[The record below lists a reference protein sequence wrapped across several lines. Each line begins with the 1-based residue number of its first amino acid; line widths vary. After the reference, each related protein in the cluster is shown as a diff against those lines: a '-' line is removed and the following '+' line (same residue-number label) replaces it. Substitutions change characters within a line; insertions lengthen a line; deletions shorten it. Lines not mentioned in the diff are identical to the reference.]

1 MVDSLTFGQ
10 SDWIPVI
17 AVVGCV
23 LFLLVLIGYL
33 RSSLSWP
40 IKVIAI
46 LLRSVAIGLVLLS
59 LLDPMIARQ
68 RPKSQ
73 SNWLGMVVDDSRSMK
88 AVIGD
93 SDADFDKAEL
103 SKPWK
108 DRLSSNAEWQ
118 LKLADDFRIRRYR
131 FGNRLEAIDDMAEIH
146 LDANQSLI
154 TNSIELLS
162 ERMRGVPTAGL
173 LLFSDGHGIQSKP
186 NSVEKPPVD
195 WKSLGF
201 PIYPVDLGDISQKP
215 DLRLSTISV
224 KQSDFEAAPATI
236 NAVLEEESL
245 SGRTVQVD
253 LVDSQSKVVQTQ
265 KVKLDR
271 GASGQPIE
279 FRFRPEE
286 SGVQTYRLVATLLDE
301 IASPNPALSQ
311 LPPSDKGPAKEKRS
325 TIERTLL
332 NNERS
337 IVVDRGHGPYPILYI
352 AGRPNWEHKFLR
364 RAISEDAELQMV
376 SLVRIAKKEPKFSFR
391 DSKVDSANPLF
402 AGFEDVT
409 NEEKEQYNEPVFV
422 RLGVADSSQ
431 LQKGFPGTTDEL
443 FKFKAIIIDDIE
455 YDFFTAD
462 QQSLLRQ
469 FVSIRGGGLLFLGG
483 TESMRGK
490 GFRESVLAQMLPV
503 YGEDRVETSNQLDLK
518 QAPSIR
524 YQLTREGWLEPFL
537 RTADNENS
545 QQKQLDAMPTL
556 KVLNEAGGL
565 KPGAIVLAEA
575 ELKEA
580 DKPKKPALIAQRFG
594 KGKSACLMIG
604 DMWRWGVHH
613 QENTSAPLHQAW
625 RQIIR
630 WLIADV
636 PNPISMSVE
645 PAEGSLSGQSAK
657 LRVEVKT
664 ADFKAKDNVEVEIEV
679 IRPDGSSLVG
689 SAEPADGKSGV
700 YEFSLITVNEGAY
713 QARASILDRDG
724 SPLGTAQVG
733 WVYEPSFV
741 ELEKLGTNRN
751 FLTAI
756 ARETGGEVIRPTD
769 LESFTKRLQ
778 RKPLPITE
786 TELEPLWHQGWLL
799 GLVLA
804 CLGTEW
810 WLRRRNGL
818 Q

>member
-17 AVVGCV
+17 TVVGCV
-23 LFLLVLIGYL
+23 LFLLVLLSYA
-33 RSSLSWP
+33 RAQLSWP
-40 IKVIAI
+40 IKLTAI
-46 LLRSVAIGLVLLS
+46 LLRSVAIGLVLFS
-59 LLDPMIARQ
+59 LLDPMIAKQ

-93 SDADFDKAEL
+93 SDSDFDKAEL
-103 SKPWK
+103 SRPWK
-108 DRLSSNAEWQ
+108 DRLSSNSEWQ
-118 LKLADDFRIRRYR
+118 LKLADDFRILRYR
-131 FGNRLEAIDDMAEIH
+131 FGNRLEAIDDMAEIQ
-146 LDANQSLI
+146 LNANQSMI
-154 TNSIELLS
+154 ASSIELLA
-162 ERMRGVPTAGL
+162 ERLKGVPTAGL
-173 LLFSDGHGIQSKP
+173 LLFSDGNGLQANPSP
-186 NSVEKPPVD
+186 LEKPPVN

-201 PIYPVDLGDISQKP
+201 PVYPVDLGDLVQKP
-215 DLRLSTISV
+215 DLRLSTVSV
-224 KQSDFEAAPATI
+224 KQSDFEAAPVTI
-236 NAVLEEESL
+236 NAVLEEDGL
-245 SGRTVQVD
+245 SGRTVQVA
-253 LVDSQSKVVQTQ
+253 LIDSQWKAVQSQ

-271 GASGQPIE
+271 GTAGKSIE

-286 SGVQTYRLVATLLDE
+286 SGVQSYRLVATLLDE
-301 IASPNPALSQ
+301 VAPPNPSLSQ
-311 LPPSDKGPAKEKRS
+311 LPSSDKETIKEKRS
-325 TIERTLL
+325 TVERTLL

-409 NEEKEQYNEPVFV
+409 DEEKEQYNEPVFV
-422 RLGVADSSQ
+422 RLGVADSTQ
-431 LQKGFPGTTDEL
+431 LQQGFPGTTEEL

-503 YGEDRVETSNQLDLK
+503 YGEDRLETSTPLNLK
-518 QAPSIR
+518 QAPAVR
-524 YQLTREGWLEPFL
+524 YHLTREGWLEPFL
-537 RTADNENS
+537 RTADNETAE
-545 QQKQLDAMPTL
+545 QKQLDAMPTL

-575 ELKEA
+575 ELKDA
-580 DKPKKPALIAQRFG
+580 DKSKKPALIAQRFG
-594 KGKSACLMIG
+594 KGKSACLLIG

-613 QENTSAPLHQAW
+613 QENTSAPLYQAW
-625 RQIIR
+625 RQMVR

-636 PNPISMSVE
+636 PNAISMSVDPVE
-645 PAEGSLSGQSAK
+645 ASSSGQSAK
-657 LRVEVKT
+657 LRVDVKT
-664 ADFKAKDNVEVEIEV
+664 ADFKARDNVEVQVEV
-679 IRPDGSSLVG
+679 IQPGGSNLVG
-689 SAEPADGKSGV
+689 IAEPADGKSGI
-700 YEFSLITVNEGAY
+700 YEFSLITLNEGAY
-713 QARASILDRDG
+713 QARASVLEQDG
-724 SPLGTAQVG
+724 STLGTTQVG
-733 WVYEPSFV
+733 WVYEPSIV
-741 ELEKLGTNRN
+741 ELEKLGTDRN
-751 FLTAI
+751 FLATI
-756 ARETGGEVIRPTD
+756 ARETGGEVIRPGD
-769 LESFTKRLQ
+769 LESFAKKLEG
-778 RKPLPITE
+778 KPLPITE

-818 Q
+818 R